1 MRVLK
6 ATGRIFCRI
15 LAAAAGIAAAV
26 ILFSS
31 FMIVEVEDST
41 MMPRLMPGQKILVGL
56 YDRDSAGDRD
66 SLATGDIII
75 YEAPFYDISGQNRY
89 LVRRVTGVR
98 NRWIEVDCEAGMTA
112 GAADIIEKEQVLGKV
127 IKIWERR
134 NAS

>member
-127 IKIWERR
+127 ITTWERR